1 MRNFIRFLKSKSFRV
16 NFAIAFVS
24 ITLLLFLVLKW
35 LGVYTKHGETISVP
49 DLKGIDIVEVI
60 DIDENQELAMDYG
73 IRGVPT
79 LVMIDGDIEVKRFS
93 GMKMKNEIET
103 WLGA

>member
-1 MRNFIRFLKSKSFRV
+1 MVMHVSHVKDKKMKVLRFTASWCQPCKMLAK
-16 NFAIAFVS
+16 
-24 ITLLLFLVLKW
+24 TLE
-35 LGVYTKHGETISVP
+35 ETNTEMPI
-49 DLKGIDIVEVI
+49 EVI
-60 DIDENQELAMDYG
+60 DIDVYPELAMDYG

>member
-1 MRNFIRFLKSKSFRV
+1 MKVLRFTASWCQPCKMLAK
-16 NFAIAFVS
+16 
-24 ITLLLFLVLKW
+24 TLEDVD
-35 LGVYTKHGETISVP
+35 TQIP
-49 DLKGIDIVEVI
+49 IEVI
-60 DIDENQELAMDYG
+60 DIDENKDLAVEYG

-79 LVMIDGDIEVKRFS
+79 LVMLDGDIEVKRFS

>member
-1 MRNFIRFLKSKSFRV
+1 MKVLRFTASWCQPCKMLEK
-16 NFAIAFVS
+16 
-24 ITLLLFLVLKW
+24 TLEDV
-35 LGVYTKHGETISVP
+35 ETQIP
-49 DLKGIDIVEVI
+49 IEVI
-60 DIDENQELAMDYG
+60 DIDVHPELAMDYG

-93 GMKMKNEIET
+93 GMKMKNELSE